1 MSLLM
6 DALKRAEKEKKKAA
20 GSLSEESPSIS
31 DEHLTGLEPLPR
43 EDDTDLAAPPSIAE
57 NNTAA
62 VVAVTS
68 EPPND
73 DLDRSQSVNAALS
86 SNRPRRSSSIPS
98 FESFPSAD
106 AWFVPRNFLEKVKLR
121 LLSQK
126 TES

>member
-20 GSLSEESPSIS
+20 GNLSEGLSSIS

-43 EDDTDLAAPPSIAE
+43 EDETDLAAPPSIAE
-57 NNTAA
+57 NNTAV

-73 DLDRSQSVNAALS
+73 DLDRSQSVSAALS
-86 SNRPRRSSSIPS
+86 SNRPRRSSLDPL
-98 FESFPSAD
+98 F
-106 AWFVPRNFLEKVKLR
+106 
-121 LLSQK
+121 
-126 TES
+126 